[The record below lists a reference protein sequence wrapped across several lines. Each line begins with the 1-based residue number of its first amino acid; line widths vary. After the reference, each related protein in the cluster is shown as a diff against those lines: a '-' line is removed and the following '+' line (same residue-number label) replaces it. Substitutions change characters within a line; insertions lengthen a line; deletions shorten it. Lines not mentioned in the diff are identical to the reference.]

1 MKKFILTCKI
11 ERLVLSDFGVVL
23 QMGEEIELAESEI
36 LSSPSL
42 LMAMRHGGVV
52 MRKKVA
58 SKPKAVSSRIK
69 PKNRKVRRK
78 VKTPTME
85 DRLKQMISDTLEQ
98 KLGQVLKAVEQQSTQ
113 PAAPVTV
120 QPQSAEIDTLAVMEA
135 VKQALSGVQT
145 VVSSGTAQTTSNIQL
160 DDTPMFIPTGIVE
173 SELSGDIDTEQD
185 SSKGSS
191 VDAATEALR
200 MLRKAKKK

>member
-42 LMAMRHGGVV
+42 LMAMRHGGIV
-52 MRKKVA
+52 MRKKAA

-98 KLGQVLKAVEQQSTQ
+98 KLGQVLKAVEQQSSQST
-113 PAAPVTV
+113 PVTV
-120 QPQSAEIDTLAVMEA
+120 QPQSVEIDTLAVMEA

-145 VVSSGTAQTTSNIQL
+145 VVSSGTSQSTSNIQL

-173 SELSGDIDTEQD
+173 SDLSGDIDTEQD

>member
-42 LMAMRHGGVV
+42 LMAMRHGGIV
-52 MRKKVA
+52 MRKKTA
-58 SKPKAVSSRIK
+58 SKPKVVSSRIK

-98 KLGQVLKAVEQQSTQ
+98 KLGQVLKAVEQQSSQST
-113 PAAPVTV
+113 PVTV
-120 QPQSAEIDTLAVMEA
+120 QPQSVEIDTLAVMEA

-145 VVSSGTAQTTSNIQL
+145 VVSSGTSQSTSNIQL

-173 SELSGDIDTEQD
+173 SDLSGDIDTEQD